1 MQLPHPLVGCLG
13 FFCLVG
19 FLFGGLLWVLCAWLL
34 VLVLFSLNIKLSWDP
49 TENILVTLT
58 VISTKMKIEHLT
70 NTVLHFGGLVSSLTL
85 GFYISSHRA
94 FVDCPS
100 KKHPIMLL
108 SFNYL
113 SNQFGLKIFAIQH

>member
-1 MQLPHPLVGCLG
+1 M
-13 FFCLVG
+13 
-19 FLFGGLLWVLCAWLL
+19 LCVWLL
-34 VLVLFSLNIKLSWDP
+34 VLVLFSLNIKLYWDP

-58 VISTKMKIEHLT
+58 VISTKKKTEHL

-85 GFYISSHRA
+85 GFNISSHRA
-94 FVDCPS
+94 FADCPS

-113 SNQFGLKIFAIQH
+113 SNQFGMKIFAIQH